1 MNGPARGL
9 RACMVCSIVQQQ
21 QVSRFHVHQIT
32 KHTDN
37 QQKFISMGCPNC
49 EEFLNLRGSSD
60 AVNDCC
66 SQVFEGVITL
76 VDPQV
81 SWVAKWQRLNGYV
94 PGTYAVKVTGIVSNR
109 ADKNYTTRT
118 NNLRQLPEDIIQAVE
133 DAGVKYIPRD
143 GSQAEEEA
151 V

>member
-1 MNGPARGL
+1 
-9 RACMVCSIVQQQ
+9 
-21 QVSRFHVHQIT
+21 
-32 KHTDN
+32 
-37 QQKFISMGCPNC
+37 MGCPNC

-94 PGTYAVKVTGIVSNR
+94 PGTYAVKVTGIVSGKIR
-109 ADKNYTTRT
+109 YKVARFAADDFVIAARGYHPGR
-118 NNLRQLPEDIIQAVE
+118 
-133 DAGVKYIPRD
+133 
-143 GSQAEEEA
+143 
-151 V
+151 